1 MGLDVSGK
9 DGDYITKTNFELK
22 YPILLNIATCLYKKK
37 EFKAAVEV
45 CNKIL
50 EEADGKKFTK
60 AYYKKACIL
69 LANNN
74 Y

>member
-1 MGLDVSGK
+1 MILQS
-9 DGDYITKTNFELK
+9 NRELK

-37 EFKAAVEV
+37 QYGPAVEI

-50 EEADGKKFTK
+50 EEKHGQYFTK

-69 LANNN
+69 NADGKYEEAKYYIFYL
-74 Y
+74 